1 MENSLFN
8 KLLITI
14 LILVLASSVFAVP
27 RKDMVADAGIIGL
40 AITNLGYIG
49 NGLSNPNQS
58 SCEYP
63 LNSNVEHLFLGGLW
77 VGAIA
82 ADGTIHVSTGAQD
95 VSNLVAG
102 DESREFEDT
111 DDQVLIMSNIQNS
124 NAYNP
129 ASLATKH
136 IECYSDDYAQVES
149 GNHTPLG
156 LKVILRALS
165 WGSPYA
171 DDFVILDYAIINISG
186 GELRDVYVGLWTD
199 TTIGNTEITNPYDG
213 QGGAPWNYYDDAN
226 GGWQPGDVEGDPNIW
241 MSYEHDDDGD
251 DNMCTSWVSNRL
263 LGTVPSVEPYDSW
276 MPPVSYNAWTF
287 RDVPGTDDRDT
298 TWTQEGEI
306 EEIAI
311 GKYQL
316 MGNGLFCAGETQ
328 EEDYTAVSDWI
339 TMMSTGPFRT
349 IAPDDTVHVTFAIT
363 CGADSLSLLANS
375 KVAQVA
381 YDQGFDIPAGPPSPQ
396 LELSYDTDSVILSW
410 TPGVDVDQDG
420 NELISDD
427 PLRSPEHH
435 ISKITAR
442 PDFQGYRIF
451 RYRGETFGGDP
462 YVEATLVAQFD
473 KIDGIGFDTG
483 LPELSDGKRVFIDS
497 GLLDGFAYWYSIVS
511 FSAPDVIAGL
521 PEFQSGFYENALLVF
536 PGPAPAVL
544 GSEMNIGV
552 FPNPYRA
559 SSLYD
564 NRYGEKELGRKIW
577 FTGLPESS
585 TIKVYNLSGDL
596 VRTLQHNS
604 SISGMEPWDLLSEPT
619 RAIASGLYIYVVED
633 LRTGDIA
640 RGKLVI
646 IK

>member
-1 MENSLFN
+1 MFN